1 MAQRYR
7 CPTGKS
13 GRRQTAECFGKSLG
27 HHRGRQFGLWK
38 DNRHT
43 WHQPLAASEG
53 PEVIYRDGYY
63 YLFLAYG
70 SLSVEYNTRVC
81 RSRNIDGPYV
91 DIHGNSAMGSAQ
103 LYPILTAPYRF
114 DNSYGWVGIS
124 PLRHLR

>member
-1 MAQRYR
+1 M
-7 CPTGKS
+7 
-13 GRRQTAECFGKSLG
+13 
-27 HHRGRQFGLWK
+27 
-38 DNRHT
+38 
-43 WHQPLAASEG
+43 
-53 PEVIYRDGYY
+53 IYRDGYY

-81 RSRNIDGPYV
+81 RSKNIDGPYV

-124 PLRHLR
+124 IAASSMTEPATGSILHKDVSL